1 MKYSHLEAFI
11 VAVCL
16 TSLSAVLVEAERGLV
31 ITFPETV
38 YLNSTEKVCFTAA
51 NVSGNMQVRARL
63 VLPGYAHPFSTW
75 MGTERDGCVDISTN
89 TRYYRSRAVPRTGE
103 LLVEWSV
110 ERTPGSLFVEK
121 TYRKSVTVAPV
132 KNQTF
137 IQSDKPIYQPGQKVL
152 FRVLT
157 VLYPKLLPDTEN
169 KKDVWITSPGG
180 TRMQQWRDQVSSDGL
195 LDMAFELLEES
206 ELGNWTIHVQV
217 HGGRTTIQEF
227 KVQEYVLP
235 KFEVSIKTPSYLFMG
250 DQGPFTVVICAKYT
264 YGQPVRGR
272 ISAIIALAFRY
283 GTSSEEVREIVTVV
297 EEADENTG
305 CKDITFQADL
315 SERFPG
321 LRFRNADVLTVYAN
335 FTERGTGVIMNATSS
350 DTQIET
356 ENVLV
361 EMRGPDVFKP
371 LLPYHGQ
378 NIVWCRLFSVCIML
392 RLEDL

>member
-227 KVQEYVLP
+227 KVQEYG
-235 KFEVSIKTPSYLFMG
+235 KRY
-250 DQGPFTVVICAKYT
+250 ICTDHHLCVHRKK
-264 YGQPVRGR
+264 PV
-272 ISAIIALAFRY
+272 
-283 GTSSEEVREIVTVV
+283 
-297 EEADENTG
+297 
-305 CKDITFQADL
+305 
-315 SERFPG
+315 
-321 LRFRNADVLTVYAN
+321 VLTSRSALDLGL
-335 FTERGTGVIMNATSS
+335 T
-350 DTQIET
+350 
-356 ENVLV
+356 
-361 EMRGPDVFKP
+361 
-371 LLPYHGQ
+371 
-378 NIVWCRLFSVCIML
+378 IVRAITHIDWFGSISF
-392 RLEDL
+392 D